1 MIWTM
6 ISKLLLGS
14 SLIALNF
21 SCFTVNILKNL
32 HVIAV
37 AREERRLGP
46 LNAIPKIKLAPVAN
60 AAIETLLV
68 VTEDVC
74 RPASSAAV
82 NVFFS
87 SSLSAF
93 H

>member
-6 ISKLLLGS
+6 ISKLLLAS

-32 HVIAV
+32 HLIAV
-37 AREERRLGP
+37 AREKSRLVP

-60 AAIETLLV
+60 AAIETPLV

-74 RPASSAAV
+74 RPAPSATV
-82 NVFFS
+82 NVFF
-87 SSLSAF
+87 
-93 H
+93 